1 MRQVGMLQSK
11 LAAEKELSARAHE
24 LEMKAVGAE
33 NEKTLREAENQQ
45 LRSLM
50 GNVAHDLKTPLFS
63 FDADVEALKSFF
75 LEMPK
80 EFVSWVN
87 QSMKKRLGFD
97 FFEPIEPIG
106 IFDSL
111 QATSR
116 FMAMAINRSQGAERP
131 VVVPFLPP
139 AFSNRC
145 HSPLLHA
152 PAPPPPPV
160 PFLHQPHPPTH
171 AHTSVPSAQT
181 T

>member
-1 MRQVGMLQSK
+1 MEVKTRQVGMLQSK

-24 LEMKAVGAE
+24 LEIKAVGAE

-87 QSMKKRLGFD
+87 QV
-97 FFEPIEPIG
+97 
-106 IFDSL
+106 
-111 QATSR
+111 T
-116 FMAMAINRSQGAERP
+116 
-131 VVVPFLPP
+131 
-139 AFSNRC
+139 
-145 HSPLLHA
+145 
-152 PAPPPPPV
+152 
-160 PFLHQPHPPTH
+160 
-171 AHTSVPSAQT
+171 
-181 T
+181 